1 MLMVKEKRA
10 DMSKFFVKN
19 LWWLLLSVVVIAAD
33 QATKLMAL
41 LNFSS
46 GAAKPVFP
54 MLNFTLAFNKGAAF
68 SFLSSAGGWQNV
80 FFIALAVFVCAM
92 LVVWLL
98 QSSSKCQCAA
108 LGLIVGGAIGNVVDR
123 LHYGHV
129 VDFIDFHVNDWH
141 WPVFN
146 VADSAITVGVVL
158 LLISYV
164 LGEKK
169 S

>member
-1 MLMVKEKRA
+1 
-10 DMSKFFVKN
+10 MSKFFVKN
-19 LWWLLLSVVVIAAD
+19 LWWLVLSVVVIVAD
-33 QATKLMAL
+33 QSTKLLAL
-41 LNFSS
+41 LHLSS
-46 GAAKPVFP
+46 GAAKHVFP
-54 MLNFTLAFNKGAAF
+54 MFNFTLAFNKGAAF

-92 LVVWLL
+92 LIVWLL
-98 QSSSKCQCAA
+98 QSSSKCQSGA
-108 LGLIVGGAIGNVVDR
+108 LSLIVGGAIGNVVDR

-129 VDFIDFHVNDWH
+129 VDFIDFHVGDWH

-146 VADSAITVGVVL
+146 VADSAITIGVVL
-158 LLISYV
+158 LLISYA